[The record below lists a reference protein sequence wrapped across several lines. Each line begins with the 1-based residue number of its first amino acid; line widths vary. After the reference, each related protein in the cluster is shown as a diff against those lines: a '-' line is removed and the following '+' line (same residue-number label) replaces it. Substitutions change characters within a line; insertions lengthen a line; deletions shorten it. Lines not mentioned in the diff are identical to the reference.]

1 MPRSHPGRPA
11 HEPTEATRQ
20 TVQMHTMVGTPQEVV
35 ADVLGIDSKT
45 LRKHYRDELDLA
57 KARANAS
64 VCGSL
69 YKKCMAGD
77 TTAMIFWLKTQAQ
90 WKETTV
96 VESSRA
102 PLEMLTDAELERI
115 ARTGGDGTSATQDS
129 PSKPDR
135 LH

>member
-1 MPRSHPGRPA
+1 MPRSKTGRPA

-90 WKETTV
+90 WKETAILEGGKTPV
-96 VESSRA
+96 VA
-102 PLEMLTDAELERI
+102 LWNVHPTD
-115 ARTGGDGTSATQDS
+115 
-129 PSKPDR
+129 
-135 LH
+135 

>member
-1 MPRSHPGRPA
+1 MPRSKTGRPA
-11 HEPTEATRQ
+11 HEPTDATRQ
-20 TVQMHTMVGTPQEVV
+20 TVQMHTMVGTPQEIV
-35 ADVLGIDSKT
+35 ADVLGIDAKT

-90 WKETTV
+90 WKETAILEGGKTPV
-96 VESSRA
+96 VA
-102 PLEMLTDAELERI
+102 LWNVHPTD
-115 ARTGGDGTSATQDS
+115 
-129 PSKPDR
+129 
-135 LH
+135 

>member
-96 VESSRA
+96 NENINTNYVISDEPESSVEDWCNRHA
-102 PLEMLTDAELERI
+102 P
-115 ARTGGDGTSATQDS
+115 
-129 PSKPDR
+129 
-135 LH
+135 H